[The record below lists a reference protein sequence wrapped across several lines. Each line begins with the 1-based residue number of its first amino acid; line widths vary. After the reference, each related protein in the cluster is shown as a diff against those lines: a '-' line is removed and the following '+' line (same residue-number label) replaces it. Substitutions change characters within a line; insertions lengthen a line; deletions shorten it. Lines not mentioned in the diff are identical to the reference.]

1 MQFTDVLYIAVLLFS
16 VMLSIITTIMARKAK
31 SKENCETSIENRTES
46 SDGNSKDQK
55 VKNFWEEL
63 LTKLPDYI
71 VSAEQFYNQIVGK
84 SSGVKTGVQKLA
96 QVLDKVKI
104 DCLTAGVEYDEQ
116 KATEMVNGL
125 IDMTNKVNTNK

>member
-1 MQFTDVLYIAVLLFS
+1 MQFTDILYIAVLLFS
-16 VMLSIITTIMARKAK
+16 VVLSIITTVMARKTK
-31 SKENCETSIENRTES
+31 SKENCETGVEDRTKS
-46 SDGNSKDQK
+46 SNGNSKDQK

-71 VSAEQFYNQIVGK
+71 ISAEQFYNQIVGK

-104 DCLTAGVEYDEQ
+104 DCLTAGVDYDEQ